1 MPRAPLTPALY
12 DAVVT
17 HTRRERIRRTFT
29 HRIYLWLVDLD
40 ALPRLPRWLTPFA
53 RFQARDHLGDP
64 RRCIRD
70 NLDRWLSDQGID
82 LHGGR
87 ILMLTNARS
96 LGYVF
101 NPITI
106 YWCHQPDDTLECV
119 VAEVH
124 NTYGGRHCYL
134 LRLDPHHRGQADKQ
148 FYVSPFLAVDGTY
161 LMRVADPGPTLSV
174 SVVLRRQQHTALA
187 VRLRGERRP
196 ATTRHLVRTLL
207 RQPLGSYRTA
217 TLIRLHGIAL
227 WLRRIPIVPRPPH
240 TAQKGVQ

>member
-1 MPRAPLTPALY
+1 MPSTVTPALY

-17 HTRRERIRRTFT
+17 HTRRERIRRAFT

-40 ALPRLPRWLTPFA
+40 DLPRLPRWLTPFA
-53 RFQARDHLGDP
+53 RFRAADHLGDP
-64 RRCIRD
+64 SRSIRD
-70 NLDRWLSDQGID
+70 NLDRWLGDQGVD

-87 ILMLTNARS
+87 VLMLTNARC

-134 LRLDPHHRGQADKQ
+134 LRLDPHHRGQADKR
-148 FYVSPFLAVDGTY
+148 FYVSPFLAVDGSY
-161 LMRVADPGPTLSV
+161 QMRVADPGPTLSV
-174 SVVLRRQQHTALA
+174 SIVLRREQHTALA
-187 VRLRGERRP
+187 VGLHGQRRAARP
-196 ATTRHLVRTLL
+196 GQLMRMLL
-207 RQPLGSYRTA
+207 RQPFGSYRIA
-217 TLIRLHGIAL
+217 ALIRLHGIVL